1 MVAASQLPQYTA
13 SWSLYKLPNATSSAV
28 TRPVPMSGAG
38 AGRQHQTTGKLPWPF
53 VKIKFAID
61 MHTPDAVYFQ
71 PMSRKQSQQSE
82 SPQKDRREEER
93 DRRRQSILDA
103 ALHLFA
109 RKGFQE
115 TRLTE
120 IADAARLGKATL
132 YYYFPDKETIYWT
145 IYEEETIAY
154 YKSISDVILSTDDP
168 VKIVALYFTQY
179 IEYGYDNTD
188 FLRLIFPLGKNSPF
202 GSEQHRESM
211 EKVDAVRHPIDSHL
225 ATVLE
230 TNNSDLNSDDL
241 TELIWTML
249 SGLSL
254 KIIQGADRADIE
266 REAEIFIDFL
276 QVKIQGDAT

>member
-1 MVAASQLPQYTA
+1 M
-13 SWSLYKLPNATSSAV
+13 
-28 TRPVPMSGAG
+28 
-38 AGRQHQTTGKLPWPF
+38 
-53 VKIKFAID
+53 
-61 MHTPDAVYFQ
+61 
-71 PMSRKQSQQSE
+71 
-82 SPQKDRREEER
+82 
-93 DRRRQSILDA
+93 
-103 ALHLFA
+103 
-109 RKGFQE
+109 
-115 TRLTE
+115 TE

-132 YYYFPDKETIYWT
+132 YYYFPDKEAIYWA
-145 IYEEETIAY
+145 IYEEETIEY
-154 YKSISDVILSTDDP
+154 YENISDGILSTDDP

-179 IEYGYDNTD
+179 IEYGYQKTD

-202 GSEQHRESM
+202 GSARHRESM

-230 TNNSDLNSDDL
+230 TKDSDLNSDDL

-266 REAEIFIDFL
+266 RESNVFIDFL

>member
-1 MVAASQLPQYTA
+1 MLIRFFQVNLCAMYLHF
-13 SWSLYKLPNATSSAV
+13 
-28 TRPVPMSGAG
+28 PVLFLNY
-38 AGRQHQTTGKLPWPF
+38 R
-53 VKIKFAID
+53 
-61 MHTPDAVYFQ
+61 
-71 PMSRKQSQQSE
+71 PMSRKQTSQSKN
-82 SPQKDRREEER
+82 SLKDRREEER
-93 DRRRQSILDA
+93 DQRRQSILDA

-145 IYEEETIAY
+145 IYEEETIEY
-154 YKSISDVILSTDDP
+154 YENIADGILSTNEP
-168 VKIVALYFTQY
+168 VNIVALYFTQY
-179 IEYGYDNTD
+179 IEYGYENTD

-202 GSEQHRESM
+202 GSGRHRESM

-230 TNNSDLNSDDL
+230 TNDSYLNSDDL

-254 KIIQGADRADIE
+254 KIIRDADRADIE

-276 QVKIQGDAT
+276 QVKIQGEAT